1 MLKNT
6 RIYRFY
12 DQVKQEAYKVVWPE
26 KRELMTS
33 TLVVLGAVFV
43 CSIIC
48 LLLDYSLHSIVQI
61 LLKLGR

>member
-6 RIYRFY
+6 KIYRFY
-12 DQVKQEAYKVVWPE
+12 DQVKQEAYKVVWPA
-26 KRELMTS
+26 KKELTTS
-33 TLVVLGAVFV
+33 TLVVLVAVFV

-48 LLLDYSLHSIVQI
+48 LLLDYSLHSMVQV